1 MAPANNY
8 HLNIKYPAPHN
19 IDWLNHQCIPLQ
31 GALCMTI
38 YMCIHRREA
47 CVWVHILCAYICV
60 PLCVC
65 VDSMCNIHNSCIYA
79 YMNDPETLIR
89 HTWYSHT
96 LWNILHQ
103 NVTWPIYHIH
113 TKMLHGPSLTPH
125 TKVLHDPYLPPHTR
139 IHMTPGQTGGNI
151 GSVSI
156 LSHTEHHHLTSI
168 PVVMCTCTGL
178 HKYNILSF

>member
-31 GALCMTI
+31 GALWMTI
-38 YMCIHRREA
+38 YMCIQGREA
-47 CVWVHILCAYICV
+47 CVWVHILCAYIGV

-65 VDSMCNIHNSCIYA
+65 VIVCVTCTILAFMHIWMIQKRWSVTPGIVT
-79 YMNDPETLIR
+79 P
-89 HTWYSHT
+89 
-96 LWNILHQ
+96 LWNTLHQ

-113 TKMLHGPSLTPH
+113 TKMLHDPSLTPH

-178 HKYNILSF
+178 HNYNILSF

>member
-1 MAPANNY
+1 MLCGWPYTCAY
-8 HLNIKYPAPHN
+8 KGGRHVYE
-19 IDWLNHQCIPLQ
+19 CIYCVHTYVC
-31 GALCMTI
+31 LC
-38 YMCIHRREA
+38 A
-47 CVWVHILCAYICV
+47 CVWI
-60 PLCVC
+60 VC
-65 VDSMCNIHNSCIYA
+65 VTCTILAFMHIWMIQKRWSVTPGIVT
-79 YMNDPETLIR
+79 P
-89 HTWYSHT
+89 

-178 HKYNILSF
+178 HKYNILSFKWQTVPKRIKFSLNWAY